1 MSNTYQIFLISDSTG
16 ETLDRIFLSLKAQFQ
31 NIDYKVNSYSFT
43 RTENQILKILDLAM
57 KEKNSIILYT
67 IVDNNLAKFLAN
79 KSDEMK
85 IPCFGVLGSLILS
98 FSKLFNQKASHEP
111 SGQHALN
118 EEYYNRIEAIQFTM
132 NHDDGNLINDIDKSD
147 IILLG
152 VSRTSKTP
160 TSIYLAN
167 KGLKTANIPLV
178 NETSVPV
185 FLKKNPNKFCII
197 GLTTEAERLVDIRKN
212 RMNSL
217 KETKSQDYTNLEKIK
232 MEISDAKEMFR
243 KYKWPS
249 IDVTRKSVEETAAAV
264 IKIHEIYLNKKN
276 G

>member
-16 ETLDRIFLSLKAQFQ
+16 ETLDRIFLSLKAQFK

-43 RTENQILKILDLAM
+43 RTENQISKILEIAD
-57 KEKNSIILYT
+57 KEENSVILYT
-67 IVDNNLAKFLAN
+67 IVDNNLAKSLTNSCN
-79 KSDEMK
+79 KKK
-85 IPCFGVLGSLILS
+85 IPCFGVLGSLILN

-111 SGQHALN
+111 SGQHVLN
-118 EEYYNRIEAIQFTM
+118 EEYYDRIEAIQYTM
-132 NHDDGNLINDIDKSD
+132 NHDDGNLITDIEKSD

-167 KGLKTANIPLV
+167 KGYKTANIPLI
-178 NETSVPV
+178 NHNSIPKS
-185 FLKKNPNKFCII
+185 LKKNPQNFCII
-197 GLTTEAERLVDIRKN
+197 GLTTEAERLVEIRKN
-212 RMNSL
+212 RINSL
-217 KETKSQDYTNLEKIK
+217 KNTKNQDYTNLDKIK
-232 MEISDAKEMFR
+232 KEVEDAKNTFR

-249 IDVTRKSVEETAAAV
+249 IDVTRKSVEETAASI
-264 IKIHEIYLNKKN
+264 IKIYEIFSNKKN